1 MNSAKKCPNCGSQDF
16 DEYLTCRY
24 CGSRLKA
31 EDGFTPLL
39 TCPSCGSPTEE
50 DNMFCI
56 KCGFTLKICCP
67 YCGKLHKS
75 DTEFCPNTGQD
86 IKKWDF
92 FSAIKDGS
100 VEKIASMV
108 RYDKDLVCCK
118 DLNNNSAIHYAA
130 IWGNNKAL
138 KYFISEGADVNAQGN
153 HGTPLTIAAG
163 KGHYNTVRIL
173 LEHGADPFGRSKES
187 SSFIAALDAA
197 RKSGNADLIE
207 LLINAQSGKTRA
219 NKYIAALL
227 AFFTGGL
234 GMHKFYL
241 GYPVPGVIYLF
252 FGFTLVPSLI
262 GWIEGFI
269 YLFQSAESFDEKH
282 NKNVLRVARERWSI
296 GGIKGKYIAIAIVI
310 IWLAITFFFIA
321 SEETNQMEP
330 VPTPLPSE
338 SVLLL
343 NVRGKTLIW
352 QTERAA
358 AEFLPVK
365 PQLI

>member
-197 RKSGNADLIE
+197 RKSGNADPLSSSLTRNPAKQGQINI
-207 LLINAQSGKTRA
+207 LLPCLHFLRVGWECIS
-219 NKYIAALL
+219 
-227 AFFTGGL
+227 
-234 GMHKFYL
+234 
-241 GYPVPGVIYLF
+241 
-252 FGFTLVPSLI
+252 FTLATPYREL
-262 GWIEGFI
+262 FI
-269 YLFQSAESFDEKH
+269 YFSALPLYLHSSAGLKVLSISSSQPNH
-282 NKNVLRVARERWSI
+282 LTKN
-296 GGIKGKYIAIAIVI
+296 
-310 IWLAITFFFIA
+310 ITRTFY
-321 SEETNQMEP
+321 
-330 VPTPLPSE
+330 
-338 SVLLL
+338 
-343 NVRGKTLIW
+343 G
-352 QTERAA
+352 
-358 AEFLPVK
+358 
-365 PQLI
+365 